1 MRIEF
6 SKKRAALTVPP
17 IFFLLTFIYYNRA
30 LFLVD
35 GVYSRNLA
43 CTALGLVLLAGCLLI
58 PKITLHPTAD
68 KVLSILSFFATPLLC
83 FWMVETLNGRL
94 LEYYKDLVFW
104 VNYFLYLLVICILYF
119 FTNRVRVAVIAS
131 LLFSFLVGLIFM
143 LVYMFRGTPLLPADL
158 FAVRTAMNVMGNYKM
173 TVTGSVLLVVA
184 VLVAAIALAGN
195 FRIKCTKKWKR
206 WTQKGILAL
215 FTLTAFSC
223 IYKTDVMA
231 NAGLKVIDFWAQENT
246 YREQGIALGFILNSQ
261 YLVVENPV
269 GYSPKVVKDLLQST
283 EEVQSSRVTGTQY
296 PNIIAIMNE
305 SFSDLSVRG
314 TLEVDTPY
322 MPFTASLRE
331 NAVYGH
337 LYMST
342 FGGGTS
348 NSEWEFLTGGSM
360 SYLPVGSIAYQQYI
374 HGETDSIVK
383 TVDTLG
389 YRKSAMHP
397 HGSTGWN
404 RYRVYPWLGFEE
416 TRFWDTYTFPEDI
429 VRVFPS
435 DRCTYTEIIRQYEE
449 KDGDTPLFI
458 FDVTMQNHGGYT
470 VEDYEP
476 TVRIQNMQ
484 GSYPDAEQ
492 YLSLIRES
500 DLAFQELVT
509 YFSQQEEPTI
519 ILMFGDHQPS
529 LSTDFYR
536 ELDGK
541 ESSEKTIEERQLE
554 YVTPFIIWANYD
566 IESREV
572 DKISANYLSTLLLET
587 AGLPLPPYNQYL
599 KQVYTQYPVI
609 NALGVIDSQGNYY
622 QRGEEPDD
630 ELLHGYEMLQYNS
643 VFDSKNRIPGL
654 YSVKSQ

>member
-1 MRIEF
+1 MHIEF

-58 PKITLHPTAD
+58 PKITLHPKVD
-68 KVLSILSFFATPLLC
+68 IVLSVLLFFATPLLC
-83 FWMVETLNGRL
+83 FWMVETLNGSVL
-94 LEYYKDLVFW
+94 TQFSPLAFIA
-104 VNYFLYLLVICILYF
+104 NYFIYLLILCTVYL
-119 FTNRVRVAVIAS
+119 FTNRAKISAVITLS
-131 LLFSFLVGLIFM
+131 ISFFIGLVFY
-143 LVYMFRGTPLLPADL
+143 LVYIFRGTPLLPADL
-158 FAVRTAMNVMGNYKM
+158 FAIRTAANVMGSYRLEL
-173 TVTGSVLLVVA
+173 TGTILLTSV
-184 VLVAAIALAGN
+184 VLVAAISLWN
-195 FRIKCTKKWKR
+195 SCRMVCKNRWKKWI
-206 WTQKGILAL
+206 QKGIVAL
-215 FTLTAFSC
+215 FTLTAFFGV
-223 IYKTDVMA
+223 YKTNALANVGLDV
-231 NAGLKVIDFWAQENT
+231 VDFWVQEIT
-246 YREQGIALGFILNSQ
+246 YKQQGVMLGFVLNAQ
-261 YLVVENPV
+261 YLDADKPD
-269 GYSPKVVKDLLQST
+269 GYTPQKVNDLLITSDETQLFS
-283 EEVQSSRVTGTQY
+283 EVQR

-305 SFSDLSVRG
+305 SFSDLSARGDLEVEPAYTPFISSLYENTVRG
-314 TLEVDTPY
+314 
-322 MPFTASLRE
+322 
-331 NAVYGH
+331 N
-337 LYMST
+337 LYMSV
-342 FGGGTS
+342 FGGRTS
-348 NSEWEFLTGGSM
+348 NSEWEFLSGGTVA
-360 SYLPVGSIAYQQYI
+360 YLPAGSIVYQQYI
-374 HGETDSIVK
+374 HGNTGSLVR
-383 TVDTLG
+383 TLG
-389 YRKSAMHP
+389 DLGYKKTAMHP
-397 HGSTGWN
+397 FSHTSWN
-404 RYRVYPWLGFEE
+404 RYRVYPWMGFDD
-416 TRFWDTYTFPEDI
+416 TKFIDTYDFQLDV
-429 VRVFPS
+429 VRDLPS
-435 DRCTYTEIIRQYEE
+435 DRCTYSEIIRQYEE
-449 KDGDTPLFI
+449 KDANTPLFV

-470 VEDYEP
+470 NESYEP

-599 KQVYTQYPVI
+599 KQVYAQYPVI